1 MQTLSAA
8 LVRRTRSHVRRGGV
22 IAYATESCFGL
33 GCDPNNECALRAV
46 LRIKRRP
53 KSKGLIVIADRIER
67 FSALLNP
74 VFESD
79 RNRIDAT
86 WPGPHT
92 WLIPASTRAKRAL
105 RGTHAALA
113 VRVTAH
119 ADAKNLCTRLRMAL
133 VSTSANRAGQQP
145 IKTTRECLRR
155 MGNKVM
161 VISGKIGA
169 RKTPSTI
176 QDLRSGKILR

>member
-1 MQTLSAA
+1 MRTLSAT
-8 LVRRTRSHVRRGGV
+8 LVRRARYHVRRGGV

-33 GCDPNNECALRAV
+33 GCDPNNERALRAV

-53 KSKGLIVIADRIER
+53 KSKGLIVIADRAER
-67 FSALLNP
+67 FSMLLEP
-74 VFESD
+74 ISE
-79 RNRIDAT
+79 IDMKRMQAT

-92 WLIPASTRAKRAL
+92 WLIPAKTRAKRSL
-105 RGTHAALA
+105 RGKHGALA

-119 ADAKNLCTRLRMAL
+119 EDAKNLCARLRMML
-133 VSTSANRAGQQP
+133 VSTSANRAGQRP

-155 MGNKVM
+155 MGSNVM

-176 QDLRSGKILR
+176 QDLRSGKLLR

>member
-1 MQTLSAA
+1 MRCMT
-8 LVRRTRSHVRRGGV
+8 VERTRRIRAYLRRGGV

-33 GCDPNNECALRAV
+33 GCDPHNEKALRAL

-53 KSKGLIVIADRIER
+53 KSKGLIVIADEMMR
-67 FSALLNP
+67 FSSLLGAIG
-74 VFESD
+74 ED
-79 RNRIDAT
+79 DMKRMQAT

-92 WLIPASTRAKRAL
+92 WLAPAKESTTHAL
-105 RGTHAALA
+105 RGQHPALA

-119 ADAKNLCTRLRMAL
+119 IDAKIICARLGMAL

-145 IKTTRECLRR
+145 VRTTRECLRR
-155 MGNKVM
+155 FGDEVM

-169 RKTPSTI
+169 RRTPSTI
-176 QDLRSGKILR
+176 QDLRTGRILR